1 MFSFK
6 KKYSSVEKL
15 LLANKV
21 KSPKTEEEENFNKEV
36 DELIQIIEACCLEK
50 NSTQVT

>member
-6 KKYSSVEKL
+6 KRYSSVEKL

-36 DELIQIIEACCLEK
+36 DELSML
-50 NSTQVT
+50 